1 MALRA
6 DHVGGGSALTGAGA
20 ALAVGES
27 TWSAVAAPSTND
39 FRGVSMPTESTVYA
53 VETDRIWK
61 STDAGVTWEKMWEAA
76 TGPATFSVRLN
87 DVEFADAMNGWAV
100 GYYYSTF
107 TMSGEARV
115 LHTTDGGEN
124 WTVEPVENTPDKE
137 LHAVAVRGVDQA
149 IAAGDDDLVTW
160 TFDGGATWTD
170 GTTFT
175 GEDYRGV
182 SWYADDE
189 WVAVGTNG
197 QISRVSVSPTPP
209 WTFWDETEVHTTET
223 LHGVDFWD
231 GNDGVIVGE
240 GMFFLKTT
248 DGGANWSREDLFSGS
263 LFTFIHAWNDV
274 RCVEGDEAY
283 AVGYFDSL
291 VDDSLDGANVMVIT
305 DRGADG
311 LTDRE
316 FPEITGDP
324 DGVLWA
330 ADYASAGEG
339 YAAGASGTMVKL
351 ATTEVDRLAGPDR
364 YATARAIS
372 SATWPDGTADT
383 AVLATGGDFPDA
395 LSASGLAGALDA
407 PLLLVGTE
415 VTSALTDELGRLGVT
430 DVYLVGGTGVISLDA
445 EEALADDYTV
455 TRVWGADRYET
466 AAEVAREIE
475 SVTGASFTADAF
487 VARGDEFPDALAVA
501 PFAYSQAMPV
511 LLTRPDALPAQTEAV
526 MTDLAV
532 DAAWVAGGTGAV
544 TSPVKDTVD
553 TILNDNGGPSSIRWG
568 GADRYATAA
577 DIAGGGISQGWAG
590 TSYIGVATGSDF
602 PDALAGGAACG
613 AMSGSMVLTPS
624 DSLPAN
630 VASFISSNAGFDTDV
645 VIYGGEG
652 VVEPDVM
659 SAIEALY

>member
-1 MALRA
+1 MKRIL
-6 DHVGGGSALTGAGA
+6 GA
-20 ALAVGES
+20 ALACALSLTLTGVGAAVAVGES
-27 TWSAVAAPSTND
+27 TWSGVAAPSSND
-39 FRGVSMPTESTVYA
+39 FQDVAMAGEDTVFA
-53 VETDRIWK
+53 VETGIIWK
-61 STDAGVTWEKMWEAA
+61 SDDGGVTWEVSLEPGGD
-76 TGPATFSVRLN
+76 TYDVYLN
-87 DVEFADAMNGWAV
+87 DVDFVDRLNGWAV
-100 GYYYSTF
+100 GYHYSHVVPSERYATIY
-107 TMSGEARV
+107 
-115 LHTTDGGEN
+115 HTIDGGES
-124 WTVEPVENTPDKE
+124 WTVESVETDPDFP
-137 LHAVAVRGVDQA
+137 LFSVDAYSAHRAVA
-149 IAAGDDDLVTW
+149 AGTSGIVALTE
-160 TFDGGATWTD
+160 DGGTTWEPYYEITTD
-170 GTTFT
+170 T
-175 GEDYRGV
+175 YNGV
-182 SWYADDE
+182 SW
-189 WVAVGTNG
+189 VSPSSFIAVGENG
-197 QISRVSVSPTPP
+197 RITSFDYQESGGWNP
-209 WTFWDETEVHTTET
+209 HTRTHSGT
-223 LHGVDFWD
+223 SADLHEVDFWD
-231 GNDGVIVGE
+231 DTDGVIVGE
-240 GMFFLKTT
+240 GRFFLTTT
-248 DGGANWSREDLFSGS
+248 DGGVNWSRTEWGEWVDPDESYYGV
-263 LFTFIHAWNDV
+263 D
-274 RCVEGDEAY
+274 CVAGGVAY
-283 AVGYFDSL
+283 AVGYRTDSSSWSPNTGEVL
-291 VDDSLDGANVMVIT
+291 RIADRGSGYARVDDVAARPEVPL
-305 DRGADG
+305 RGVD
-311 LTDRE
+311 L
-316 FPEITGDP
+316 
-324 DGVLWA
+324 
-330 ADYASAGEG
+330 ASSGEG
-339 YAAGASGTMVKL
+339 FAVGDGGAMVEL
-351 ATTEVDRLAGPDR
+351 ATTEVERLAGADR
-364 YATARAIS
+364 YATAHEIS
-372 SATWPDGTADT
+372 RGTWADGTADT